1 MKTTNG
7 KQSRAKSLKGA
18 LIVRVDV
25 LLVVLGGGEAALC
38 TRKREDDGV
47 GVGGLGMNK
56 SRCKNSI
63 PVKVAVAGNVRND
76 TEIRKSDNKFQYRNF
91 GRN

>member
-1 MKTTNG
+1 M
-7 KQSRAKSLKGA
+7 
-18 LIVRVDV
+18 IVRVDV
-25 LLVVLGGGEAALC
+25 LLLVLGGGEAALC

-63 PVKVAVAGNVRND
+63 PVKYTTG
-76 TEIRKSDNKFQYRNF
+76 TEDENIPAERKIYPSCNILSSDLEHAL
-91 GRN
+91 